1 MGCFIQADE
10 NNIID
15 DIDIAIGNNDKS
27 RIVELINKFFK
38 DKKKIINKRRDFDD
52 NFEDMFIEKYENR
65 TRAFIKIQDGCENF
79 CSY

>member
-1 MGCFIQADE
+1 MGCFIQADD

-38 DKKKIINKRRDFDD
+38 DKKKSLINVETLMITLK
-52 NFEDMFIEKYENR
+52 
-65 TRAFIKIQDGCENF
+65 TCL
-79 CSY
+79 